1 MARLSFLFVALA
13 LASMHGALGAPSCK
27 SKLHGHSMVS
37 HSSFSSLPGDIAKPT
52 TNSGTPT
59 PSPTSPPATQPM
71 HTSTPSVAPSSS
83 QPAPSGSSGVSV
95 SSDDRQAYL
104 DGHNNYRKL
113 HGANPLS
120 WNSELSS
127 TAQAWANKCVFQ
139 HSGAGGTY
147 LLFGGS
153 FLPTARV

>member
-59 PSPTSPPATQPM
+59 PSPTSPPATQPV

-83 QPAPSGSSGVSV
+83 QPASSGSKAGSV
-95 SSDDRQAYL
+95 SDADIQSYL
-104 DGHNNYRKL
+104 EGHNTVRAQ
-113 HGANPLS
+113 HGANPLTWS
-120 WNSELSS
+120 TELSAS
-127 TAQAWANKCVFQ
+127 AQAWANQCIFQ

-153 FLPTARV
+153 FLPKARV